1 MPREIYNEGRVI
13 GLSAYEIYLR
23 EFLTKYPDGTPATEQ
38 EWLASSIAM
47 GSSLLLE
54 VPENTGMDGFWFI
67 DIDFPINSTL
77 CAANT
82 IIASY
87 FFGTGHTAG
96 MATVLNHTDDPDF
109 VVGSWG
115 WRRPAYSYGK
125 LLPDGSG
132 YYKEENPSDFPTDDS
147 IDITISDK
155 KGLLGYMQFVDGL
168 VLQPGTRNAMTFD
181 PMLGDENKPCLRFL
195 CNGKIQGRF
204 RMLLTGFTLKSIIQG
219 ISKTKVTG
227 NLANGEFLGPSAYP
241 WANKIIFTTP
251 NAYVNQYLKSDYIR
265 GINQPDRIVVPQTPI
280 IDMLRGSSYIPAP
293 VLENYYGKDTEIVT
307 DKILYPGGSSSEYI
321 QKRKDSKGANVQVKE
336 CNADGN
342 AILTIYQK
350 NNTYP
355 PALYGTFVDSTSGD
369 HYLHPVDIVAPGS
382 IKAFTNATSS
392 QLEAYQDI
400 FPATHAINI
409 KEDGTVQ
416 TIDTTGSTPNIV
428 NIVRSDQLDITV
440 SNLINSMEH
449 LIELNYNLTL
459 AKQRVL
465 TTDDDLNDT
474 SLVTGIYW
482 YAGGNAPANA
492 PWTYASMV
500 ENIRVSDNTSVQRV
514 TRVSADGHTAFRVKT
529 SISGAVNWGEWIHS
543 VTAND
548 SQLYLEIN
556 NGAKVYMDKT
566 NKIAVTYRPTT
577 SGGSSES
584 SLFRYVGTAQGYYR
598 LYGKVKLFSS
608 NIQTVQTAQ
617 IDIPIEMYNGAA
629 NSANYVDKA
638 TDTDVSPVIQITPY
652 GTEISSCYV
661 STIGIMEPGYISFI
675 IGATLNQSTTTR
687 QVVHVSIECQ
697 AYGGI

>member
-23 EFLTKYPDGTPATEQ
+23 RFLSDNPDGTPATEQ

-54 VPENTGMDGFWFI
+54 VPENAGMDGFWFI
-67 DIDFPINSTL
+67 DIDLPLNSTL

-96 MATVLNHTDDPDF
+96 TATVLNHTDDPDF
-109 VVGSWG
+109 VAGSWG

-132 YYKEENPSDFPTDDS
+132 YYKEENPSDFPTGNS

-155 KGLLGYMQFVDGL
+155 QGLLGYMQFVDGL

-204 RMLLTGFTLKSIIQG
+204 RMLLTGFTLKSIVQS

-265 GINQPDRIVVPQTPI
+265 GINQPDRIIVPQTPI
-280 IDMLRGSSYIPAP
+280 IDMLKGSSSIPAP

-342 AILTIYQK
+342 AIFTIYQK

-382 IKAFTNATSS
+382 IKAFINATPS

-409 KEDGTVQ
+409 NADGTVQ

-449 LIELNYNLTL
+449 LIELNYNLAL

-474 SLVTGIYW
+474 SLVTGIYR
-482 YAGGNAPANA
+482 Y
-492 PWTYASMV
+492 S
-500 ENIRVSDNTSVQRV
+500 
-514 TRVSADGHTAFRVKT
+514 
-529 SISGAVNWGEWIHS
+529 SGAGNVPQNAAFNNASIVEIIKFDNAILQRCTRYADKASAWRVHTTSSGSDVWSDWCYYVYSTERPS
-543 VTAND
+543 TVDSFTAYAVGYVTSTRKEVRFTIPSPTRAND
-548 SQLYLEIN
+548 YTVSNLNLALRHSEGGYVYMSMD
-556 NGAKVYMDKT
+556 NGANYTELGPNTKA
-566 NKIAVTYRPTT
+566 IW
-577 SGGSSES
+577 SSES
-584 SLFRYVGTAQGYYR
+584 GGVYGVSNVIASKHGMCLSFRVIFNEPLLTAESTSSLVVNNAPIGVEADIEYV
-598 LYGKVKLFSS
+598 VK
-608 NIQTVQTAQ
+608 
-617 IDIPIEMYNGAA
+617 
-629 NSANYVDKA
+629 
-638 TDTDVSPVIQITPY
+638 
-652 GTEISSCYV
+652 
-661 STIGIMEPGYISFI
+661 
-675 IGATLNQSTTTR
+675 
-687 QVVHVSIECQ
+687 
-697 AYGGI
+697 

>member
-23 EFLTKYPDGTPATEQ
+23 RFLSDNPDGTPATEQ

-67 DIDFPINSTL
+67 DIDLPVNSTL

-96 MATVLNHTDDPDF
+96 TATVLNHTDDPDF
-109 VVGSWG
+109 VAGSWG

-132 YYKEENPSDFPTDDS
+132 YYKEENPSDFPTGNS

-155 KGLLGYMQFVDGL
+155 QGLLGYMQFVDGL

-227 NLANGEFLGPSAYP
+227 NLSNGEFLGPSAYP

-293 VLENYYGKDTEIVT
+293 VLENYYGKDDEIVT
-307 DKILYPGGSSSEYI
+307 DKILYPGGSSSEYK

-342 AILTIYQK
+342 AIFTIYQK

-369 HYLHPVDIVAPGS
+369 HYLHPVDIVAPGAV
-382 IKAFTNATSS
+382 KAFHNADELDLNMYESTF
-392 QLEAYQDI
+392 I
-400 FPATHAINI
+400 GTHAINI
-409 KEDGTVQ
+409 NKDGRIQ
-416 TIDTTGSTPNIV
+416 TIDATDP
-428 NIVRSDQLDITV
+428 DEIT
-440 SNLINSMEH
+440 LINN
-449 LIELNYNLTL
+449 INDNDFPFIRR
-459 AKQRVL
+459 RVL
-465 TTDDDLNDT
+465 TVDD
-474 SLVTGIYW
+474 SLDDPSLQSGFYW
-482 YAGGNAPANA
+482 YRGGYAPAKA
-492 PWTYASMV
+492 PWSYASIV
-500 ENIRVSDNTSVQRV
+500 ENIRISENTALQRV
-514 TRVSADGHTAFRVKT
+514 TRVSDSGHTTFRVYLSGTWYKWTEVVTKEPDDTAVETGPYRTGGYLT
-529 SISGAVNWGEWIHS
+529 SSSKSIRFSTPSPIYSDAFDVLYVKITVRVASGGYPWVFSGNIAREQLGDSLVTVYGTGQIDGISNCS
-543 VTAND
+543 VTKVGNAMNFVINF
-548 SQLYLEIN
+548 SEQLRVKNSDDTYSI
-556 NGAKVYMDKT
+556 ATT
-566 NKIAVTYRPTT
+566 NTP
-577 SGGSSES
+577 
-584 SLFRYVGTAQGYYR
+584 VG
-598 LYGKVKLFSS
+598 
-608 NIQTVQTAQ
+608 I
-617 IDIPIEMYNGAA
+617 
-629 NSANYVDKA
+629 
-638 TDTDVSPVIQITPY
+638 DVSYLIKTPQ
-652 GTEISSCYV
+652 
-661 STIGIMEPGYISFI
+661 
-675 IGATLNQSTTTR
+675 NN
-687 QVVHVSIECQ
+687 
-697 AYGGI
+697 